1 MMQAIEVAT
10 THPHAPYDALR
21 PMRCRNEFEGGVKCT
36 GRGGDIDW
44 SRPDVHGFKCPK
56 CKAYNV
62 VAVVEAVRS

>member
-1 MMQAIEVAT
+1 MQTVDVAT

-21 PMRCRNEFEGGVKCT
+21 PMRCRFEMDGTKCT

-56 CKAYNV
+56 CKALNV
-62 VAVVEAVRS
+62 VLIVEAVR